1 MFCNNHQTKG
11 CVYSETVTVLILYHS
26 LHPHDKL
33 RATDELGQLKKLVLK
48 TGQKNTISIY
58 WELRLQ
64 NNTHTISLFRTFF
77 QKDFGLFD
85 QSMESISDQVREKSC
100 HTMWPF

>member
-1 MFCNNHQTKG
+1 M
-11 CVYSETVTVLILYHS
+11 
-26 LHPHDKL
+26 
-33 RATDELGQLKKLVLK
+33 TDELGQLKKMVLK

-58 WELRLQ
+58 RELRLQ
-64 NNTHTISLFRTFF
+64 NNTYKKHFLEPPFK
-77 QKDFGLFD
+77 KDFGLFD